1 MTLLNYKLSSKT
13 SNALATALVENGDS
27 PDILDALHL
36 VEAAEE
42 MIHRLAI
49 YGIGYQFYANRQVYA
64 SSVLYFCVKQIA
76 LGPKWWEVM
85 DKILQREDVKE
96 FGVLNRKEMMR

>member
-13 SNALATALVENGDS
+13 VNALANALVENGDS

-36 VEAAEE
+36 VEVAEQ

-49 YGIGYQFYANRQVYA
+49 YGIGEQFHANRQVYA

-76 LGPKWWEVM
+76 LGPKWSEVM
-85 DKILQREDVKE
+85 DNILHRESVKE
-96 FGVLNRKEMMR
+96 YGVLNRKEMMR